1 MPPKASILPGDL
13 EAALDQTLR
22 AQARALG
29 VEVDDALAAALGR
42 YLDLLVLWNRR
53 INLSSVRD
61 PAGIV
66 EKHFVDSLAALPHLP
81 AAARTLVDVG
91 SGAGFP
97 GAVLAL
103 ARPALAVTLVE
114 PIHKKAAFLEALR
127 RELPLPNVTV
137 EIGRVETSPTRAD
150 VAISRA
156 TWDLLEWLPRGARLV
171 TPGGLVLGIK
181 GAKTHALPPGATRHP
196 YALGGAKRAIIT
208 YRE

>member
-1 MPPKASILPGDL
+1 L
-13 EAALDQTLR
+13 EPVLEQTLR
-22 AQARALG
+22 AQAHALG
-29 VEVDDALAAALGR
+29 IALDDALAAALGR
-42 YLDLLVLWNRR
+42 YLELLVLWNRR

-61 PAGIV
+61 AAGIV
-66 EKHFVDSLAALPHLP
+66 EKLFVDSLAALPHVP
-81 AAARTLVDVG
+81 PTAKTLVDVG
-91 SGAGFP
+91 SGGGFP

-103 ARPALAVTLVE
+103 ARPALTVTLVE
-114 PIHKKAAFLEALR
+114 PVHKKAAFLEALR

-137 EIGRVETSPTRAD
+137 EIARAETTPTRAD

-171 TPGGLVLGIK
+171 TPGGLVLGME
-181 GAKTHALPPGATRHP
+181 GAEEHALPPGATRHP